1 MLLYPYSYHDQ
12 LQLHL
17 SRYRLGMRR
26 YLFWVVVVRKYI
38 PNAASYLQANQQSSS
53 PTYCKWTAG
62 PPLSF
67 QVPSTVG
74 VFAVLDWAGASVSCP
89 FWLAATASTDWLSR
103 PDKITQVPSGNQAS
117 GLLYALLPK
126 LAKAACAIII
136 LAPGSSSK
144 QFSPSTCYTGHCHGL
159 PGTCS
164 AVLYLYRRDKDEADQ
179 SLPSRAVFLLQP
191 DMMLARMSINARD
204 LRKIKV
210 VSHVMLMLCHA
221 MPCQLCCDTRASSIS
236 LLLYSRCAG

>member
-26 YLFWVVVVRKYI
+26 YLLSAVVVHKYI
-38 PNAASYLQANQQSSS
+38 PNAASYKPANQQTKF
-53 PTYCKWTAG
+53 PNYYCKWTAG

-74 VFAVLDWAGASVSCP
+74 VFAVLGWAGASVSCP

-126 LAKAACAIII
+126 LAKAACAITI
-136 LAPGSSSK
+136 LAPGSNTVASS
-144 QFSPSTCYTGHCHGL
+144 SIDLLYRAL
-159 PGTCS
+159 PGTCG
-164 AVLYLYRRDKDEADQ
+164 AVLCYA
-179 SLPSRAVFLLQP
+179 
-191 DMMLARMSINARD
+191 
-204 LRKIKV
+204 
-210 VSHVMLMLCHA
+210 
-221 MPCQLCCDTRASSIS
+221 
-236 LLLYSRCAG
+236 LLYSVPSRQR

>member
-1 MLLYPYSYHDQ
+1 MPVASEKIWSTEYLRSK
-12 LQLHL
+12 
-17 SRYRLGMRR
+17 LGGAT
-26 YLFWVVVVRKYI
+26 W
-38 PNAASYLQANQQSSS
+38 PSQANGNCQTSFSHARFSVQVGHEMVPALGRCGTQVHPQRRKLPPSK
-53 PTYCKWTAG
+53 PTDKFPNYCKWTAG

-117 GLLYALLPK
+117 GLLCALLPK

-136 LAPGSSSK
+136 LAPGSNSK

-159 PGTCS
+159 PGTCGAVLS
-164 AVLYLYRRDKDEADQ
+164 YAVLY
-179 SLPSRAVFLLQP
+179 SVPSRQ
-191 DMMLARMSINARD
+191 R
-204 LRKIKV
+204 
-210 VSHVMLMLCHA
+210 
-221 MPCQLCCDTRASSIS
+221 
-236 LLLYSRCAG
+236 

>member
-1 MLLYPYSYHDQ
+1 MVH
-12 LQLHL
+12 
-17 SRYRLGMRR
+17 
-26 YLFWVVVVRKYI
+26 KYI
-38 PNAASYLQANQQSSS
+38 PNAASYPQADQQPSS

-74 VFAVLDWAGASVSCP
+74 VFALLLLGWAGASVSCP

-126 LAKAACAIII
+126 PAKAACAIII
-136 LAPGSSSK
+136 LAPGSNTVAS
-144 QFSPSTCYTGHCHGL
+144 SPSTCYTGHCHGL

-164 AVLYLYRRDKDEADQ
+164 AVLCYA
-179 SLPSRAVFLLQP
+179 
-191 DMMLARMSINARD
+191 
-204 LRKIKV
+204 
-210 VSHVMLMLCHA
+210 
-221 MPCQLCCDTRASSIS
+221 
-236 LLLYSRCAG
+236 LLYSVPSRQRMRLVSHCRAGPFFCCSPI